1 MKKTLP
7 VRLGLLESKVCR
19 KGEPIEN
26 ALDHAT
32 ITKCTPSERDQNG
45 TRIYKVALF
54 VVPCRKLGSQKQIVQ
69 GVLGY

>member
-32 ITKCTPSERDQNG
+32 ITMKF
-45 TRIYKVALF
+45 RICEYLSIKG
-54 VVPCRKLGSQKQIVQ
+54 KL
-69 GVLGY
+69 